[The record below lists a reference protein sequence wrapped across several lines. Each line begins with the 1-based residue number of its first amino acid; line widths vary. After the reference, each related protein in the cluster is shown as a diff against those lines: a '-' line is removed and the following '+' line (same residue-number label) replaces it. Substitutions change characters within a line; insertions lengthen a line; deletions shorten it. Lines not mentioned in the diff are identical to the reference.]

1 MSLTVGTLPSWFFSV
16 RLLQVVPVDTGWDA
30 LFTASRTATRAVF
43 VLRHRPAKF
52 HRFLTGAELV
62 VSKQIAKPTTILVC
76 VTCRAPTEQ
85 PESPRAGQAL
95 ADSTVIAAA
104 AADEMISVRRVSCLA
119 NCSRGLSAAIRCA
132 SAWTYIF
139 GGLIAERDGETLVI
153 GARLLAAAEDGLL
166 PWTGRPEP
174 LKRGLIARVPP
185 ALIPDEPS

>member
-1 MSLTVGTLPSWFFSV
+1 MSLTVGTFPSRVFSV
-16 RLLQVVPVDTGWDA
+16 RLLQVVPVDTGWGA
-30 LFTASRTATRAVF
+30 LFTASATATRPIF
-43 VLRHRPAKF
+43 VVRHRPSKF
-52 HRFLTGAELV
+52 HRFQTGAELV
-62 VSKQIAKPTTILVC
+62 VSKTIAKRTTILVC
-76 VTCRAPTEQ
+76 VTCRVPMDP
-85 PESPRAGQAL
+85 PESPRAGEAL

-104 AADEMISVRRVSCLA
+104 EDEMISVRRVSCLA

-153 GARLLAAAEDGLL
+153 GARLLGAAEDGLL

>member
-1 MSLTVGTLPSWFFSV
+1 MSLTVGIFPSRVFSV
-16 RLLQVVPVDTGWDA
+16 RPLQVVPFDTGWGA
-30 LFTASRTATRAVF
+30 LFTASATATRPVF
-43 VLRHRPAKF
+43 VVRHRPSKF
-52 HRFLTGAELV
+52 HRFQTGAELV
-62 VSKQIAKPTTILVC
+62 VSKKIAKRTTILVC
-76 VTCRAPTEQ
+76 VTCRVPMDP
-85 PESPRAGQAL
+85 PESPRAGEAL

-104 AADEMISVRRVSCLA
+104 EDEMISVRRVSCLA

-139 GGLIAERDGETLVI
+139 GGLVAERDGETLVV

-185 ALIPDEPS
+185 ALIPDESS

>member
-1 MSLTVGTLPSWFFSV
+1 
-16 RLLQVVPVDTGWDA
+16 
-30 LFTASRTATRAVF
+30 
-43 VLRHRPAKF
+43 
-52 HRFLTGAELV
+52 LV
-62 VSKQIAKPTTILVC
+62 VSKTIAKRTTILVC
-76 VTCRAPTEQ
+76 VTCRVPMDP
-85 PESPRAGQAL
+85 PESPRAGEAL

-104 AADEMISVRRVSCLA
+104 EDEMISVRRVSCLA

-139 GGLIAERDGETLVI
+139 GGLVAERDGETLVV

>member
-1 MSLTVGTLPSWFFSV
+1 MSLTVGTFPSRAFSV
-16 RLLQVVPVDTGWDA
+16 RLLQVVPVDTVWGT
-30 LFTASRTATRAVF
+30 LFTASATATRPVF
-43 VLRHRPAKF
+43 VVRHRPSKF
-52 HRFLTGAELV
+52 HRFQTGAELV
-62 VSKQIAKPTTILVC
+62 VSKKIAKRTTILVC
-76 VTCRAPTEQ
+76 VTCRVPMD
-85 PESPRAGQAL
+85 PPNSPRAGEAL

-104 AADEMISVRRVSCLA
+104 EDEMISVRRVSCLA

-139 GGLIAERDGETLVI
+139 GGLVAERDGETLVV